1 MRSLVPILLMVL
13 AAALPGCAGN
23 QLPAGSVPT
32 NSYAETGNGQAFMM
46 TKLIGGP
53 SGDIREGCGGR

>member
-13 AAALPGCAGN
+13 AALPGCAGN

>member
-1 MRSLVPILLMVL
+1 MRSLVPILLIVL

-23 QLPAGSVPT
+23 QLPAGAVPA
-32 NSYAETGNGQAFMM
+32 NSHAETGNGQTFMM
-46 TKLIGGP
+46 TKLIGSP

>member
-1 MRSLVPILLMVL
+1 
-13 AAALPGCAGN
+13 
-23 QLPAGSVPT
+23 VPT
-32 NSYAETGNGQAFMM
+32 NAETGNGQEFMM

>member
-23 QLPAGSVPT
+23 QLPAASVPT

>member
-1 MRSLVPILLMVL
+1 MRSLVPILLIVL
-13 AAALPGCAGN
+13 SAALPVCSGN

-32 NSYAETGNGQAFMM
+32 NAETGNGQEFMM

>member
-13 AAALPGCAGN
+13 AAALPGCAAN

-32 NSYAETGNGQAFMM
+32 KSYAETGNGQAFMM